1 MDGGA
6 RAATIAR
13 MLASSP
19 IRELDCHISDG
30 IEVRL
35 CWSPQDGE
43 VFVAL
48 ADSKTGDAFE
58 VAVRRGESALEVFD
72 DPYTFAAIPG
82 RRRDCRQAALA
93 DATPAG
99 TTGKRRSRWLRGLV
113 PARRA
118 RAL

>member
-1 MDGGA
+1 MDDGAGGA
-6 RAATIAR
+6 TIVRMVAT
-13 MLASSP
+13 SP
-19 IRELDCHISDG
+19 IRELDRRISDG

-35 CWSPQDGE
+35 CWSPQDEE

-48 ADSKTGDAFE
+48 TDRKTGDAFE
-58 VAVRRGESALEVFD
+58 VAVRRNESALDVFHH
-72 DPYTFAAIPG
+72 PYAFAAVPG
-82 RRRDCRQAALA
+82 RRRDCRQTAPA

-99 TTGKRRSRWLRGLV
+99 TTGKRGSGWLRAFV